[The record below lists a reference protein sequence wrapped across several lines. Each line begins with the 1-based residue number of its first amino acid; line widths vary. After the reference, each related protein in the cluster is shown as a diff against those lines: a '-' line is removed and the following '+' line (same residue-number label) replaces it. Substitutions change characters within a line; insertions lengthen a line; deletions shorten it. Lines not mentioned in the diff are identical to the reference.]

1 MHYSIQYP
9 YDLAPVAD
17 CSPFNDISST
27 GIELFLALDDDALD
41 DASEEISFGR
51 NFTFYTYP
59 KDRVF
64 LSTNGYLSF
73 LPNTDYIDWSPNPI
87 PSTSDPDNFIAP
99 FWTDLNLA
107 VGGSIYYQNT
117 ATEFIA
123 QWSDVP
129 HFNFGGVN
137 NGLINTFQVS
147 LSFDTGAIELR
158 YDGVTDDGGT
168 VTIGVENE
176 DGRRG
181 LSFPILTDF
190 ILSGSVTCVR
200 INNLFVSGQ
209 P

>member
-1 MHYSIQYP
+1 M
-9 YDLAPVAD
+9 APVAD

-27 GIELFLALDDDALD
+27 GTELFLALD

-51 NFTFYTYP
+51 NFTVYTYP

-73 LPNTDYIDWSPNPI
+73 PPNTDGTDFSPDPI
-87 PSTSDPDNFIAP
+87 PSTTDPNNFIAP
-99 FWTDLNLA
+99 FWTDLYPPD
-107 VGGSIYYQNT
+107 GGSIYYQIT

-123 QWSDVP
+123 QWSDIP
-129 HFNFGGVN
+129 HISFPQLN
-137 NGLINTFQVS
+137 NTFQVS